1 MKELSIEQKAKRY
14 DEAIEIARQYYNDR
28 AMPIGTNFKLERM
41 FPELKE
47 SEDEKIRKELISF
60 VRGMLACHDKP
71 NAERDEKYESWI
83 AWLEKQAE
91 QKHTPKHKIGDTI
104 YYNSFGEVKS
114 MVVSD
119 VAIDGTDN
127 PMYEDKD
134 GNAVFEKDLIEHNLA
149 DKVEHKFKVGD
160 EIKTANEESLTITK
174 IDEKGYWSEDLFIC
188 DFDEECLWDLVEQ
201 KPIDKTKSKFK
212 QGDWIIFNGLTLQV
226 KGVVKGFYI
235 TTSKDGITNGYD
247 WSIDNAARLWTIQ
260 DAKDG
265 DVLVLNNEV
274 FIYAHRKQMYS
285 IAVAHCFV
293 DSAGSFYLDGE
304 FGYKEYG
311 KTISQATKEQRDTL
325 LKAMADAGYTFDFDK
340 KELKNIE
347 QKSADWSADD
357 LPEFES
363 YLCLMFQKFRT
374 KGVCT
379 NGEIVDFVKEHSQ
392 KLKDTLCHVWSEED
406 EKQARQIERIVHN
419 DGCTQK
425 LQEQI
430 ANWFSS
436 LKDRYTLKP
445 SDEQMETLKYAC
457 GGNYVD
463 LGVLDSLYNDLKKLK
478 GE

>member
-134 GNAVFEKDLIEHNLA
+134 GNAVFEKDLIE
-149 DKVEHKFKVGD
+149 
-160 EIKTANEESLTITK
+160 
-174 IDEKGYWSEDLFIC
+174 
-188 DFDEECLWDLVEQ
+188 Q
-201 KPIDKTKSKFK
+201 KPTDKAEPKFK

-260 DAKDG
+260 DVKDG

-274 FIYAHRKQMYS
+274 FIYSHRKQMYS

-311 KTISQATKEQRDTL
+311 KTISPATKEQRDTL
-325 LKAMADAGYTFDFDK
+325 MKAMADAGYTFDFDK

-347 QKSADWSADD
+347 QKHARCAWT
-357 LPEFES
+357 E
-363 YLCLMFQKFRT
+363 
-374 KGVCT
+374 G
-379 NGEIVDFVKEHSQ
+379 
-392 KLKDTLCHVWSEED
+392 D
-406 EKQARQIERIVHN
+406 EKQARQIKRIVHN
-419 DGCTQK
+419 DGCSKK

-430 ANWFSS
+430 ANWFKS
-436 LKDRYTLKP
+436 LKDRVQPQQEWSEEDKTNASYIC
-445 SDEQMETLKYAC
+445 AA
-457 GGNYVD
+457 
-463 LGVLDSLYNDLKKLK
+463 LDCYYRLREDRNNTNGQENLDKARNWLYNRLKSLRPQNSSVTDEELAQAKKDAYNEALDKIEYHSGEPTFDDGWDAAIWYLKKRNTK
-478 GE
+478 DYE